1 MPSRPAAWRV
11 LLFLV
16 AVVLAGAPLRADQP
30 EFCVGG
36 TVLNAQTGEPLRR
49 AAVTIPEAAALTDA
63 AGAFR
68 FCSLP
73 AGAYYANAEK
83 PGFVAAGASVVVGPS
98 RENVVLRLQ
107 PLCVIG
113 GKVVDAAG
121 EPAPNVLVQLLAI
134 QVAEGRRKVRVE
146 SAVAADDR
154 GEYRLA
160 GLSAGRY
167 YLRVA
172 GWEGATGN
180 PDEGEAFAPVYYG
193 GAAELAS
200 AAPVTVEPGRE
211 LRADFSVSL
220 RNAYRIRG
228 AIAGFS
234 PLLPAKI
241 ELLGGGLEP
250 SPAPVTL
257 DAATGKFQI
266 DDVAPGSYVLRATQG
281 EGRERT
287 RGELALQVNAD
298 VKGVVV
304 PLAGSVVLR
313 GIVRMAA
320 ASAQAAPSSPNCA
333 IKLSPAETWI
343 SEEAA
348 LEASTGPAGEFAIE
362 DVLPGRYRVGMACA
376 NGYISAARIGETDLL
391 ANPEL
396 PIPPGPS
403 LPPIEAVLAS
413 DGGTLDVTASAEG
426 EPGPAWVLL
435 LPASGYELHARLA
448 RLKAQLTFQAVAP
461 GDYQAYAWAGS
472 PEAFEY
478 ANPDARQAW
487 AGRAL
492 SVHVAERDRQSIT
505 VKVAPGEAP

>member
-16 AVVLAGAPLRADQP
+16 AVDLAAAPLRADQP

-113 GKVVDAAG
+113 GKVADAAG

-200 AAPVTVEPGRE
+200 AAPVRVRHQQIAVFLDLVPDRHRRHVGQAQR
-211 LRADFSVSL
+211 RAQ
-220 RNAYRIRG
+220 RART
-228 AIAGFS
+228 
-234 PLLPAKI
+234 
-241 ELLGGGLEP
+241 GG
-250 SPAPVTL
+250 
-257 DAATGKFQI
+257 
-266 DDVAPGSYVLRATQG
+266 
-281 EGRERT
+281 
-287 RGELALQVNAD
+287 
-298 VKGVVV
+298 
-304 PLAGSVVLR
+304 
-313 GIVRMAA
+313 A
-320 ASAQAAPSSPNCA
+320 ASAHLRGRGRWRSGTN
-333 IKLSPAETWI
+333 
-343 SEEAA
+343 
-348 LEASTGPAGEFAIE
+348 
-362 DVLPGRYRVGMACA
+362 PGR
-376 NGYISAARIGETDLL
+376 
-391 ANPEL
+391 
-396 PIPPGPS
+396 
-403 LPPIEAVLAS
+403 
-413 DGGTLDVTASAEG
+413 
-426 EPGPAWVLL
+426 
-435 LPASGYELHARLA
+435 
-448 RLKAQLTFQAVAP
+448 
-461 GDYQAYAWAGS
+461 
-472 PEAFEY
+472 
-478 ANPDARQAW
+478 
-487 AGRAL
+487 
-492 SVHVAERDRQSIT
+492 
-505 VKVAPGEAP
+505 